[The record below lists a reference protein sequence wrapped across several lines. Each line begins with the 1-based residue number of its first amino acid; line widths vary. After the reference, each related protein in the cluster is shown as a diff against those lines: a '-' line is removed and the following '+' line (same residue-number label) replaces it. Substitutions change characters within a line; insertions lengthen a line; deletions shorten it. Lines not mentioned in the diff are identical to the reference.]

1 MVEYAIERSKI
12 VAGGAIPRDSLDNVT
27 RVTDERRHPIYTRP
41 QIRRIRED
49 TGMSLT
55 RLIAGMAVLIC
66 FIGLFATAQQEKVP
80 QTAPKTQI
88 ERCRAAMPTI
98 LKNYN
103 NAKYAVFRA
112 GNTADAAHILS
123 AVREAQLSL
132 DEMDQPLK
140 ACYEAMRTGQG
151 QPLPEDKK

>member
-1 MVEYAIERSKI
+1 
-12 VAGGAIPRDSLDNVT
+12 
-27 RVTDERRHPIYTRP
+27 
-41 QIRRIRED
+41 
-49 TGMSLT
+49 MSLT
-55 RLIAGMAVLIC
+55 RLIAGTAILVC
-66 FIGLFATAQQEKVP
+66 FVGLLATAQHEEVP

-140 ACYEAMRTGQG
+140 ACYEATQTTQG
-151 QPLPEDKK
+151 EPLPDDKK